1 VTALTVSGDIEGLLR
16 ECSPVGFN
24 VGGVDGVVVGFVHH
38 KGTDNVPLVWWPR
51 DYCGVGKPSYRSSV
65 HLRLDH
71 ETGRAHAA
79 WYCGDNAEGEPYT
92 VSHGPD
98 GFAVHGWGSGGVVVE
113 IHADGVVYLFTPDN
127 CDGLGS
133 LDPNDPRLLEDGSR
147 WVDAEALRLV
157 VLHVAGRLP

>member
-79 WYCGDNAEGEPYT
+79 WWLEEQAPSWLDEGGLWT
-92 VSHGPD
+92 LTCWHHID
-98 GFAVHGWGSGGVVVE
+98 WG
-113 IHADGVVYLFTPDN
+113 H
-127 CDGLGS
+127 LGES
-133 LDPNDPRLLEDGSR
+133 SPVAHIDPNDPRPLEDGSR